1 MNTNDEFRK
10 NVKIIH
16 RSLVTLFAFVGI
28 VTCLV
33 VYIVIDPDF
42 PLFKSGAT
50 IEYSVVEEVD
60 EDRIENGIHVSTG
73 LIYDEGLMTVVHNCT
88 NCHSAKIVT
97 QNRMSKEGWAATI
110 DWMQETQN
118 LWDLGL
124 NEEII
129 INYLVKNYPSS
140 KKGRRQAL
148 ASIDWYELED

>member
-33 VYIVIDPDF
+33 VYIVIDPDLS
-42 PLFKSGAT
+42 LFKSAEAVEYT
-50 IEYSVVEEVD
+50 IVEEVD
-60 EDRIENGIHVSTG
+60 EDKIENGIHVRTG
-73 LIYDEGLMTVVHNCT
+73 LIDDEGLMAVVYNCT
-88 NCHSAKIVT
+88 NCHSAKIVI
-97 QNRMSKEGWAATI
+97 QNRMNKERWAATI

-118 LWDLGL
+118 LADLGL

-129 INYLVKNYPSS
+129 INYLVKNYPPS

-148 ASIDWYELED
+148 ASIDWYELDE

>member
-16 RSLVTLFAFVGI
+16 RSLVTLFGFVGI

-42 PLFKSGAT
+42 SLFKSGDAL
-50 IEYSVVEEVD
+50 EYAVVEEVD
-60 EDRIENGIHVSTG
+60 EDKIENGIHVRTG
-73 LIYDEGLMTVVHNCT
+73 LIDDEGLMAVVYNCT
-88 NCHSAKIVT
+88 NCHSAKIVI
-97 QNRMSKEGWAATI
+97 QNRMNKERWAATI

-118 LWDLGL
+118 LADLGL

-129 INYLVKNYPSS
+129 IKYLVKNYPPS

-148 ASIDWYELED
+148 ASIDWYELEE